1 MKIGAIIQARMG
13 SSRLPGKVMTK
24 IMNKTV
30 LEHVVRRV
38 KQSKLINEII
48 VATTTLDQDKIIE
61 QEAIRINANVFLGSE
76 ENVLSRYYYAAKMFD
91 LDIVVR
97 ITSDC
102 PLIDPIIL
110 DDLIKMYLSNDYD
123 IVSNAG
129 PNQIDRTFPRGLDA
143 EVFSFEVLEETF
155 LNASQKYHIEH
166 VTPYI
171 YENKSKVL
179 YYKNEIDYSKY
190 RLTLDTKEDYILIK
204 KIYENL
210 YKESKFFYLNE
221 IIELLKSDESLF
233 LINSHIEQK
242 KIK

>member
-24 IMNKTV
+24 IMNRTV
-30 LEHVVRRV
+30 LEHVVERV
-38 KQSKLINEII
+38 RQSKLINEII
-48 VATTTLDQDKIIE
+48 VATSTLDQDNILK

-76 ENVLSRYYYAAKMFD
+76 ENVLSRYYYAAKMFN
-91 LDIVVR
+91 LDIIVR

-110 DDLIKMYLSNDYD
+110 DELLKTYLNSDYD

-129 PNQIDRTFPRGLDA
+129 PNKIDRTFPRGLDA

-155 LNASQKYHIEH
+155 LNAKQKHHIEH

-171 YENKSKVL
+171 YENKSKVY

-204 KIYENL
+204 KIYETL
-210 YKESKFFYLNE
+210 YKENMFFYLNE